1 MTVKCMRKKVKVLC
15 IYMFMALMS
24 ILSIGPFI
32 YVFLTALK
40 TQEQIYDPSQ
50 IIPTYINFE
59 NFSKVLFHS
68 NFSRYFFNSFLVAA
82 VTTGICVIL
91 SVMASYALSRYEIIG
106 ADKIKM
112 VILMTRMFPGVL
124 LCIPFYIIMKQLEL
138 IDTYTGLIMLYCSF
152 TLPFAIWR
160 TNALFSGIPWELE
173 EAARIDGC
181 SRLSAFLHVI
191 IPVARPG
198 LFVNMLFCFMS
209 AWEEYMYA
217 SIFINTPLKKTIQVG
232 MKDFVGQYTIEW
244 GLLMSAV
251 TLSLIPVILF
261 FAVVQ
266 KNLVGGLAEGSVK
279 G

>member
-1 MTVKCMRKKVKVLC
+1 MTGKQIKKSIEVLI
-15 IYMFMALMS
+15 IYIFLILMVLIS
-24 ILSIGPFI
+24 VGPFV
-32 YVFLTALK
+32 YVVLTAFK

-50 IIPTYINFE
+50 IIPTYVSFDNFV
-59 NFSKVLFHS
+59 KVLFHS
-68 NFSRYFFNSFLVAA
+68 NFIRYFINSFFVSA
-82 VTTGICVIL
+82 VTTGICVVL

-112 VILMTRMFPGVL
+112 SILMTRMFPGVL
-124 LCIPFYIIMKQLEL
+124 LCIPFYIIMKQLNL
-138 IDTYTGLIMLYCSF
+138 IDTHSGLILLYCSF

-173 EAARIDGC
+173 ESARIDGC
-181 SRLSAFLHVI
+181 SRLGAFFHVI

-244 GLLMSAV
+244 GLLMTAV

-261 FAVVQ
+261 FAMVQ
-266 KNLVGGLAEGSVK
+266 NNLVGGLAEGSVK